1 VVVSRT
7 GICINKADGSVA
19 SGKTLNVTNI
29 PRGGTPA
36 NQIPAFY
43 LFNDSEGNM
52 LGATIPVLA
61 GVFNIYKWT
70 SVDDDPILLYSG
82 TSSNGDARK
91 MAAVGD
97 INGHAFIY
105 DLITDS
111 PTGDYRQWEVIG
123 GAIQPVNTFTT
134 NVPAFSFQHIIAP
147 LHVTADPAF
156 FCVSRLLNGA
166 GGPSVN
172 VLYKNETGTLS
183 EIQPSAPHQYN
194 GSGTYTYY
202 GGKEWGG
209 LGTSACTAFW
219 FDGQAYGVILTQSW
233 YASIVSII
241 DATPAHNYLLVDIVD
256 DYTRDES
263 ERDNYIRID
272 NFNGNLTAGTCYEI
286 APDGKTVWVYTLFTG
301 ESVKCYKMTI

>member
-29 PRGGTPA
+29 PRGATPA
-36 NQIPAFY
+36 GRIPAFY
-43 LFNDSEGNM
+43 LFNDSKGNM
-52 LGATIPVLA
+52 LGATIPA
-61 GVFNIYKWT
+61 YSSVFNIYKWT

-82 TSSNGDARK
+82 ASSNGAARK

-105 DLITDS
+105 DQITDS
-111 PTGDYRQWEVIG
+111 PTGDYRQWEVING
-123 GAIQPVNTFTT
+123 VIQPVNIFTT
-134 NVPAFSFQHIIAP
+134 TVPAYSFQQIIAP

-156 FCVSRLLNGA
+156 FCVGRLLNGA

-183 EIQPSAPHQYN
+183 EIQPSAPFQYT
-194 GSGTYTYY
+194 GAKQSYSGV
-202 GGKEWGG
+202 KDWGG

-219 FDGQAYGVILTQSW
+219 FDGQAYGVILTQSY

-256 DYTRDES
+256 DYTRPDS